1 MTLLICIAFKVVV
14 DWLPPRHLTCASSVR
29 SLTCVQGYLTDTT
42 QAALTGAPDA
52 IAAATL
58 HCIQGGSGLVTT
70 AAPHM
75 YELHSWP
82 MQGSP
87 YSAELHALS
96 TFKPHVWT
104 RQDEHTITTMQLIC
118 YSIAQW
124 GSTTLSYAGENQRSW
139 FATSLK
145 TLNTSPV
152 VSRHRSNPETGTYLA
167 FQCSHATMRSV
178 GRFTPEYLQ
187 GQLSTSG
194 GK

>member
-1 MTLLICIAFKVVV
+1 
-14 DWLPPRHLTCASSVR
+14 
-29 SLTCVQGYLTDTT
+29 VQGYLADTT
-42 QAALTGAPDA
+42 QATWQVPDA

-145 TLNTSPV
+145 T
-152 VSRHRSNPETGTYLA
+152 HARSSSGCCND
-167 FQCSHATMRSV
+167 
-178 GRFTPEYLQ
+178 
-187 GQLSTSG
+187 STLKPYSG
-194 GK
+194 GSISDAHKTLLRHMIHANGTVPRWPRSRWLPISNGLAQFS